1 MAQMI
6 TVTGTTLPE
15 AYTKSLIALYEN
27 NIQQKGYRECSI
39 CINVEQPLQEPRIS
53 KLMFG
58 GPYDL
63 ERYCQEMLDG
73 VLDFEVETGNWVY
86 TYHARFAPY
95 LQNCIDLLKKDH
107 SSRRAIIAIRDND
120 VDFFTDDPACLQ
132 SIAYY
137 IREGKLDCHVLFRS
151 NDAAKAAFMNMFALV
166 KLQEYVAEQV
176 GVPVGT
182 YQHVAFNYHVYERDN
197 DLLEGYIAQINSGR
211 TLYYD
216 YEDDWKDLMEEEKPR
231 VAALVADLKKKAGL

>member
-1 MAQMI
+1 M
-6 TVTGTTLPE
+6 
-15 AYTKSLIALYEN
+15 
-27 NIQQKGYRECSI
+27 
-39 CINVEQPLQEPRIS
+39 
-53 KLMFG
+53 
-58 GPYDL
+58 
-63 ERYCQEMLDG
+63 
-73 VLDFEVETGNWVY
+73 
-86 TYHARFAPY
+86 
-95 LQNCIDLLKKDH
+95 
-107 SSRRAIIAIRDND
+107 
-120 VDFFTDDPACLQ
+120 DFFTDDPACLQ

-197 DLLEGYIAQINSGR
+197 ELLDGYIAQINSGR